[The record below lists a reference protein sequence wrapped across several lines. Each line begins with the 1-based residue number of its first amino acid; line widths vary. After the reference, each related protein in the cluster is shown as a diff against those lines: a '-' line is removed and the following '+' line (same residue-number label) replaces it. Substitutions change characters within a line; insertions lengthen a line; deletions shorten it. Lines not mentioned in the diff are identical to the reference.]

1 METHPKAPPRAR
13 AMQVLH
19 PKAPPRARALTET
32 HPKAPRRAARR
43 TYLISAALLSV
54 IGIATAADKPANTTR
69 GKQLYMATGCY
80 QCHGT
85 RGEGGGNA
93 GPRLAPGPMPLE
105 GFTLQL
111 RHPRARMPV
120 YTAVVMPDADVADIY
135 AYLLT
140 VPKGK
145 TAAEIPMLKSISTQP
160 APK

>member
-1 METHPKAPPRAR
+1 MMDTHPKAPPRAVK
-13 AMQVLH
+13 MEPH
-19 PKAPPRARALTET
+19 PEAPPRTAL
-32 HPKAPRRAARR
+32 R
-43 TYLISAALLSV
+43 TCLVSAALLSV
-54 IGIATAADKPANTTR
+54 IGISAAADKPTSGTR

-93 GPRLAPGPMPLE
+93 GPRLAPGPLPLE

-120 YTAVVMPDADVADIY
+120 YTAVVMPDSDVADIY

-140 VPKGK
+140 IPKGK
-145 TAAEIPMLKSISTQP
+145 TAAEIPLLKSLSTP
-160 APK
+160 P